1 MKTQPKGGFSHG
13 CLAPCW
19 DEHHGSRGVRDEL
32 PYLTADRKKSNRKE
46 QKQDIP
52 IKEMAV

>member
-19 DEHHGSRGVRDEL
+19 DEHHGSRGVRDEP
-32 PYLTADRKKSNRKE
+32 PYLTADKKKSNRKE